1 MLIRN
6 TMTKIVATMEAK
18 IIHIAMLY
26 RYRNEANVDE
36 NLWAGLLCIVFFFLI
51 ISVIAFPNG
60 PFTRP
65 HPAFWRILFGCSV
78 LYLLALQ
85 FMMFQNYPTIRSI
98 FYWIDP
104 KLKNF
109 HIDME
114 KVRKCLS
121 VDELFISTIVFLLLR
136 NMALIARTSVGI
148 A

>member
-6 TMTKIVATMEAK
+6 TTAAEIVATMGAK
-18 IIHIAMLY
+18 FTHFAMHY
-26 RYRNEANVDE
+26 RYRNEANVDD

-51 ISVIAFPNG
+51 VSVIAFPNG

-65 HPAFWRILFGCSV
+65 HPAVWRILFGCSV
-78 LYLLALQ
+78 LYLLSLQ
-85 FMMFQNYPTIRSI
+85 FLMFQNYPTIRSI

-114 KVRKCLS
+114 KVTR
-121 VDELFISTIVFLLLR
+121 LFILFIFQVNFCVFL
-136 NMALIARTSVGI
+136 
-148 A
+148 